1 MQTTKISMT
10 LVFLKFISLN
20 AVFAHS
26 FYNFCERYNNINIVI
41 CIHNSD
47 WNKTQIVLIVTD
59 IALYKH
65 VGLTKNKNI
74 DSDNAA
80 QKFYPIFPQPWFL
93 TMKLY
98 YNQN

>member
-1 MQTTKISMT
+1 MT

-26 FYNFCERYNNINIVI
+26 FYNFCGRYTVSIVI

-47 WNKTQIVLIVTD
+47 WNKTQIVLIVTN

-65 VGLTKNKNI
+65 VGLTNKNI

-80 QKFYPIFPQPWFL
+80 
-93 TMKLY
+93 
-98 YNQN
+98 